1 VAVIENTGKLC
12 GASLTSMVAED
23 SGHVTQICVAP
34 ATKGQG
40 VGYELLRRSLGALAV
55 AGAKTVSLTVTAANQ
70 DAVRL
75 YQRVGFSIER
85 QFSAFVWE
93 GF

>member
-1 VAVIENTGKLC
+1 
-12 GASLTSMVAED
+12 
-23 SGHVTQICVAP
+23 
-34 ATKGQG
+34 